1 MPKLYE
7 LTNEYLGFWDSL
19 NDPEADWDAAEEKLK
34 GIEAALDSKVENC
47 ARAIRGM
54 ESDAESIAVEI
65 ERLARRKR
73 ALENKTESL
82 RGYVQGEMMAAGR
95 DKVQTDL
102 FTVALQKSP
111 AKLIVHAPTR
121 AEAIRKMQAALCEM
135 VIEGVE
141 HTGWMQSD
149 LIAERGFEDGTYTTD
164 YLSGR

>member
-82 RGYVQGEMMAAGR
+82 R
-95 DKVQTDL
+95 
-102 FTVALQKSP
+102 
-111 AKLIVHAPTR
+111 
-121 AEAIRKMQAALCEM
+121 
-135 VIEGVE
+135 
-141 HTGWMQSD
+141 
-149 LIAERGFEDGTYTTD
+149 
-164 YLSGR
+164 

>member
-34 GIEAALDSKVENC
+34 SIEAALDSKVENC

-111 AKLIVHAPTR
+111 AKLIVHA
-121 AEAIRKMQAALCEM
+121 EADIPREYFKIIPETVQLDKDAVRTALKAGNAVPGCELAQGYHLRIR
-135 VIEGVE
+135 
-141 HTGWMQSD
+141 
-149 LIAERGFEDGTYTTD
+149 
-164 YLSGR
+164 